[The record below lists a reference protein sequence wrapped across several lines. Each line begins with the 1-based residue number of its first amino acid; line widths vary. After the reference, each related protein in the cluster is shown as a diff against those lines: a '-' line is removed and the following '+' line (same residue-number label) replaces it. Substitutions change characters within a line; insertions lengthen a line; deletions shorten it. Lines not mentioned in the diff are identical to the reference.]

1 MIANRRNLT
10 FKYSTTAVRHPDQGR
25 DQAMKEERAAAVKP
39 VLGSAT
45 CSGLP
50 SLRAAGLPPYRIRQ
64 PRHAALRGAE
74 LTATELSI
82 KGALILARRGSIR
95 RAGYHAI

>member
-1 MIANRRNLT
+1 MRSERACFVSPCAILP
-10 FKYSTTAVRHPDQGR
+10 KEEIKQ
-25 DQAMKEERAAAVKP
+25 MKEERAAAVKP

-50 SLRAAGLPPYRIRQ
+50 SLRTDGRPPYRIRQ